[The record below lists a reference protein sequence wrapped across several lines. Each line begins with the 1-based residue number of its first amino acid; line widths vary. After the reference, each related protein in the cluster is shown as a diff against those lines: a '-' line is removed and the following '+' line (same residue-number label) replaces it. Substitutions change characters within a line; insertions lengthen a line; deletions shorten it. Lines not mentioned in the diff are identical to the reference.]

1 MWCADNLVLLSFISF
16 SIFCDSKCRKFIP
29 MMNIKIFCKFI
40 SKVNLIHVNP
50 NACIEKDIRCD
61 VHHISKSSKNQRFSE
76 TGSSNMKII
85 LAREINN
92 NHTEQVMNMV
102 TNDPTISTRRIA
114 ARTGIPRSTVH
125 RKLKRE
131 GFNPFYSFCFA

>member
-1 MWCADNLVLLSFISF
+1 M
-16 SIFCDSKCRKFIP
+16 P
-29 MMNIKIFCKFI
+29 KIY
-40 SKVNLIHVNP
+40 SND
-50 NACIEKDIRCD
+50 EYKDILQIYIESEFNSR
-61 VHHISKSSKNQRFSE
+61 KSERMYRERYPLRRAPHFKVFQDTYQRFSE